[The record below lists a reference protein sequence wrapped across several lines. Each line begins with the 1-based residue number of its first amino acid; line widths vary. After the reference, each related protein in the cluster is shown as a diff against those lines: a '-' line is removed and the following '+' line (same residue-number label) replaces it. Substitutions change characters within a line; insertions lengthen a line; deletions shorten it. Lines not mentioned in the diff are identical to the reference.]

1 MKVIKSPE
9 TVQNLAKDLAK
20 APHDEVKSPHQGMT
34 YTEIPGLTDP
44 TLDVL
49 NQLNMNMKML
59 GELHLR
65 LQFTIREIKSVLK

>member
-1 MKVIKSPE
+1 MKVAKSPE
-9 TVQNLAKDLAK
+9 TVQNLAKI
-20 APHDEVKSPHQGMT
+20 PHDEMKNSHQGMT

-49 NQLNMNMKML
+49 NQLNMNVKML
-59 GELHLR
+59 GELHQR